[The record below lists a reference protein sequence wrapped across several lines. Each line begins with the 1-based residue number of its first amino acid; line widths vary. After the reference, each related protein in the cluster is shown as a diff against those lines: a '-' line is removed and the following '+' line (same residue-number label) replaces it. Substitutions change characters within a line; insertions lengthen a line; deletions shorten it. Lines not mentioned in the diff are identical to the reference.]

1 MQNVFRKS
9 EIASV
14 FKQKASP
21 KMGTPKPSDLE
32 WQVLEDSFAE
42 SFPRLYDKMVQA
54 KLSRQEL
61 QVCLLILLQFDNS
74 TMAVLMLTNT
84 NVICNVKKRTNE
96 KLFGEASAT
105 SLAKNLIESC

>member
-1 MQNVFRKS
+1 M
-9 EIASV
+9 I
-14 FKQKASP
+14 QKIDSN
-21 KMGTPKPSDLE
+21 KFSLTILKVTTFSRIR
-32 WQVLEDSFAE
+32 QVLEDSFAE

-84 NVICNVKKRTNE
+84 NVICNVKKRNNE